1 MMPAGSHYEN
11 RSENQAGIREPPNS
25 GTNQCWAVIE
35 NYEQTPNDNQ
45 GVFLDSKPWFSKK
58 SKTQAWDITMV
69 LKFSKKKSIDWHMKA
84 KSLLIL

>member
-45 GVFLDSKPWFSKK
+45 GVFWIQNHGSQKNQRPKLGISPWFSNFQKK
-58 SKTQAWDITMV
+58 NQ
-69 LKFSKKKSIDWHMKA
+69 
-84 KSLLIL
+84 LIGL